1 MLSDL
6 RARVSRAGLIR
17 KIDDKPRGRYLRKF
31 ATIASACTIVLF
43 ANVAH
48 SQEKIDIAVG
58 GSTLFSTSIKGPSL
72 AYVPLPL
79 RGGTYPAISFNY
91 LVKKHYGLNVE
102 GSWRHGKGY
111 YYGYE
116 TYRPIFIDA
125 NGLYER
131 RVAKKTGIDLLA
143 GIGVDSTRFYLP
155 NVTSCSSPSGTCYTS
170 YTHFTEHLGF
180 EVHYYFWRHFFVRPE
195 AHYYHVQDNRG
206 FSSDNVFR
214 AGASVGWTIGPR
226 D

>member
-1 MLSDL
+1 
-6 RARVSRAGLIR
+6 
-17 KIDDKPRGRYLRKF
+17 LRKF
-31 ATIASACTIVLF
+31 ATIACGYTIVLF
-43 ANVAH
+43 TTVAY

-91 LVKKHYGLNVE
+91 LVKKNYGLNVE

-125 NGLYER
+125 NALYQR
-131 RVAKKTGIDLLA
+131 HVAKKTGIDLLA

-155 NVTSCSSPSGTCYTS
+155 FTTSCSSPSGPCYTS

-206 FSSDNVFR
+206 FSSDNVLR
-214 AGASVGWTIGPR
+214 VGASIGWTIGPR